1 MNTKY
6 NDQKKL
12 KEKITHYKTQLR
24 NYKDKCDSLQSQ
36 NIKLRKVNSQ
46 LFEKNAKLESTIK
59 EQKRIIT
66 ENEEKDRLWQKNN
79 KKEKTIDTVVQLIY
93 FVGEFIILTILTYDI
108 SIKPVGDC
116 FVYVII
122 TALLLVLIHILIHV
136 FSGYKSSSLL
146 TPFTDLIPSI
156 IQSFLPLMA
165 VSLLLW
171 AKQSN
176 SLQDYLSNNIEL
188 MTVLGLT
195 IIVFAFIAAVITVFT
210 YMILGAIHLIRMFK
224 ASCTKHTD
232 HDS

>member
-6 NDQKKL
+6 NDQKKF

-24 NYKDKCDSLQSQ
+24 NYKDKCDSLQSH

-93 FVGEFIILTILTYDI
+93 FVGEVIIFTILTYDI

-136 FSGYKSSSLL
+136 FSGYKSSFLF
-146 TPFTDLIPSI
+146 TPFTDLTLSI
-156 IQSFLPLMA
+156 IQSFLPLVA
-165 VSLLLW
+165 VGLLLW

-176 SLQDYLSNNIEL
+176 LFQDYHSNNLEWGL
-188 MTVLGLT
+188 FLGLT
-195 IIVFAFIAAVITVFT
+195 IIVFAIIAAGITAFTVI
-210 YMILGAIHLIRMFK
+210 ILGAIYLIRMFK
-224 ASCTKHTD
+224 ASRTKHTD